1 MTWYISDMHPDEAG
15 RQYRCLFS
23 DEKITERHLE
33 IARQDHVTA
42 VKLWGLATSGRS
54 LDRLAFLGDLPKV
67 VYYDLSDIG
76 SATLPQA
83 PLGRLEVLI
92 LDGRNKTVVDPAN
105 LSKLWFFGGRA
116 ENLRGGRFGD
126 QLRWLV
132 VDRWTGTDVASL
144 PFGAG
149 IEYLRADGKG
159 QVVSFQDIH
168 APYLETLE
176 LHNVEVESLAGIE
189 GASQLKSLSLQPPGD
204 GPNSLREIDLRS
216 LARHTNLQWLRIG
229 RQGKMSHLEVLAGLE
244 QLQQV
249 GGYTSFFPQEYLDA
263 AWADPLPD
271 SKRVNDLLAECT
283 SP

>member
-23 DEKITERHLE
+23 DEKVAEIHLE
-33 IARQDHVTA
+33 IARQQDVTA
-42 VKLWGLATSGRS
+42 VKLWGQATSGRS
-54 LDRLAFLGDLPKV
+54 LDRLAFLGDLPEV
-67 VYYDLSDIG
+67 VYYHLSDIG
-76 SATLPQA
+76 SATLPQG
-83 PLGRLEVLI
+83 PLGRLEVLV
-92 LDGRNKTVVDPAN
+92 LDGRNKTVVDPAD
-105 LSKLWFFGGRA
+105 LSKLWFFVGRE

-149 IEYLRADGKG
+149 IEYLRTDGKG
-159 QVVSFQDIH
+159 QVVSLQDIH

-176 LHNVEVESLAGIE
+176 LDNVEVESLAGIE
-189 GASQLKSLSLQPPGD
+189 GASHLKSLSLQPPGD
-204 GPNSLREIDLRS
+204 GPNSLREIDLRP

-249 GGYTSFFPQEYLDA
+249 HGYRSFFPPEYLDA

-271 SKRVNDLLAECT
+271 SKRVNELLEGH
-283 SP
+283 P